1 VARSWRLRG
10 GPASIRAFDYALTSN
25 STVAVRYSWVD
36 TNAHNQGIS
45 TQAFDLA
52 SQAYSTGNTQQSIQV
67 AVSSVLGASAINDAR
82 FQFLHTRVNQ
92 AGIRTGPEIDVVGAF
107 TSGGTFPL
115 NYTDDNRS
123 EFQDNVTVLY
133 RAHTVKFGGRLR
145 DEGLTQQSTSNFNGR
160 FIFSGVPGNDSA
172 IAVYRQNELLAAQ
185 GYSQSD
191 IAMLGFGPSE
201 FLLTNPIRPPR

>member
-1 VARSWRLRG
+1 
-10 GPASIRAFDYALTSN
+10 
-25 STVAVRYSWVD
+25 VRYSWVD

-52 SQAYSTGNTQQSIQV
+52 SQANSTGNTQQSIQV

-92 AGIRTGPEIDVVGAF
+92 SGVSTAPEIDVVGAF
-107 TSGGTFPL
+107 TSGGSFPL

-160 FIFSGVPGNDSA
+160 FVFSGVPGNDSA
-172 IAVYRQNELLAAQ
+172 IAVYRQNEL
-185 GYSQSD
+185 QSD

-201 FLLTNPIRPPR
+201 FLLTAGNRERVSMCSMPVSTFRMTGDGNRI